1 MDEVHERALR
11 TDGDGY
17 YTRNYAGI
25 GTIADPVFEQMQL
38 LHRVQPIRSVF
49 EIGCTT
55 GFRLEKARSAFGA
68 RCAGLEISP
77 AAVSEARERYPNVDV
92 REGTA
97 PRDMAQWESSSFN
110 VVVVGHVLYLLPRA
124 ELFELAAA
132 VDRILTD
139 GGHIIVM
146 DFLSP
151 FAHHSRY
158 SHHSD
163 LSVFKHDPSAPWVWS
178 PTYQLVSR
186 QVYSLADIPSSS
198 ADPRSWQTVDVVRKL
213 SVANSYPERSA
224 HPSVHDESGAV

>member
-1 MDEVHERALR
+1 MDEIHERALR

-38 LHRVQPIRSVF
+38 LHRVQPIRAVF

-55 GFRLEKARSAFGA
+55 GFRLEKARGAFGA

-77 AAVSEARERYPNVDV
+77 AAVAEARERYPSVDV
-92 REGTA
+92 REGIA
-97 PRDMAQWESSSFN
+97 PRDMAQWESSSFD
-110 VVVVGHVLYLLPRA
+110 VVVVGHVLYLLPREA
-124 ELFELAAA
+124 LFALAAE
-132 VDRILTD
+132 VDRILAD

-151 FAHHSRY
+151 ANHHSRY

-163 LSVFKHDPSAPWVWS
+163 LSVFKHDPSGPWVWS

-186 QVYSLADIPSSS
+186 QVYPLADVPSSS
-198 ADPRSWQTVDVVRKL
+198 TDPRSWQTVDVVRKL
-213 SVANSYPERSA
+213 AVADAYPERSA
-224 HPSVHDESGAV
+224 HPSVHDEPGAV